1 MLSGSWRRSV
11 GPTQPVAAPVVNPSA
26 MTVCG
31 VPSGTVVLEA
41 QYDYSYRGSDGRQ
54 VCIRE
59 GERFVLLKKT
69 NADWW
74 QVRRIGAASKTKP
87 LYVPATYVT
96 EVPITPMPSPQRLV
110 TSVSLHSNMLPRV
123 SLSPSFTGTGRNEQS
138 QVNKPMYRSMENLNT
153 YNSAFQR
160 SERNTVVGENHFPTL
175 PLSGFTF
182 TPNSSTSQSSHL
194 MVPGSPAASMTRA
207 SSSHPRVVPT
217 ITRSQSSSNLPENLN
232 ENPYDEVGG
241 GLGSRINYK
250 VPKKSCSQWDMV
262 GASGR
267 NNRLQVPTEA
277 YMSQLS
283 WQDSPIYAEMQPEK
297 RLSQQEPPIPAVG
310 QQPLQIMDLWEQYS
324 DPSSGRC
331 YYVNS
336 ITKERSWKPP
346 RRARSQCTNQS
357 PSQQGSPAQAQTLP
371 RDTSHLSLPLSKTG
385 NGTMHRLSP
394 DYLFG
399 SHQRNTDSNWQMKQ
413 NIERDVSSDMLSTS
427 ALTNTEE
434 QCRNSG
440 SQHGAK
446 QQFCHT
452 QSVILS
458 ENGKRRDSSSNVT
471 NIIVEPPSPESSPDS
486 DGGTPE
492 LEKAGL
498 LNKTKIAEG
507 GRKLRKNWSPSWV
520 VLVGNSLVFFKDPK
534 SQTPS
539 SWKPGNSRPES
550 SVDLRGAKLNWAN
563 DLSSKKNVF
572 KLRTI
577 TGNEFLLQSDT
588 DSLIREWYNTIKN
601 VIERLDR
608 ENPLENVLQYSLRRA
623 GSVEMLDHS
632 GDEDDRRNSRFLHP
646 SILTS
651 IISSIKPTYF
661 LAQPPWQIIP
671 PSVLAHLRRRPA
683 LPLFILTTIPPPL
696 FSWPAAERP
705 ALTSSTL
712 SSLSAASSSSPCV
725 VPRSVSNLENTER
738 KRVKTRLKKLIL
750 KRPPL
755 QALQEKGLIKDQV
768 FGCRLEMLCER
779 ERSTVPRFVRLCT
792 EAVEKRGLDTDGI
805 YRVSGNLAVIQKL
818 RFLVDHE
825 RALTTDGRFMFP
837 ADLVQ
842 EEKLNLD
849 ESEWEDIH
857 VVTGALKLFFRE
869 LPEPLVPYGFF
880 TDIVETVKMSDH
892 MDKVDRLKCLVLN
905 MPPPNHN
912 TLEFMCRHLRR
923 VLERCDTNRMTTQNI
938 GIVFGPTLMR
948 PECDNG
954 NMAVNMIYQNQ
965 AVELILSEFDHIFGT
980 RGLS

>member
-11 GPTQPVAAPVVNPSA
+11 GPTQPAAAPVVNPSA

-59 GERFVLLKKT
+59 GERFILLKKT

-138 QVNKPMYRSMENLNT
+138 QVNKPMFRSMENLNT
-153 YNSAFQR
+153 FNSAFQR

-182 TPNSSTSQSSHL
+182 TPSSSTSQSSHL
-194 MVPGSPAASMTRA
+194 MVPGSPAASMTQA
-207 SSSHPRVVPT
+207 NSSNPRVVPT

-241 GLGSRINYK
+241 SLGSRINYK
-250 VPKKSCSQWDMV
+250 VPKKSCSQWDVV

-277 YMSQLS
+277 YISQLS

-324 DPSSGRC
+324 DPGTGRC

-346 RRARSQCTNQS
+346 RRARSRCTNQS
-357 PSQQGSPAQAQTLP
+357 PTQQGSPAQAQTLP

-394 DYLFG
+394 DYVFG
-399 SHQRNTDSNWQMKQ
+399 SHQRNTDSSWQMKQ
-413 NIERDVSSDMLSTS
+413 NIERDVSSDTLSTP

-434 QCRNSG
+434 QCHNSG

-446 QQFCHT
+446 QQFSHT

-458 ENGKRRDSSSNVT
+458 ENGKRRESSSNVT

-601 VIERLDR
+601 VIDRLDR

-632 GDEDDRRNSRFLHP
+632 GDEDDRRNSL
-646 SILTS
+646 
-651 IISSIKPTYF
+651 
-661 LAQPPWQIIP
+661 
-671 PSVLAHLRRRPA
+671 
-683 LPLFILTTIPPPL
+683 
-696 FSWPAAERP
+696 
-705 ALTSSTL
+705 
-712 SSLSAASSSSPCV
+712 
-725 VPRSVSNLENTER
+725 PRSVSNLENTER

-905 MPPPNHN
+905 MPPPNHD

-948 PECDNG
+948 PEFDNG

-965 AVELILSEFDHIFGT
+965 AVELILSEFDHIFRT